1 MCIVGCLAAFPGFY
15 LIDAGAS
22 PGGTISSASG
32 RCQIVPGGESQLVEN
47 HRPKGLNLNRGLGRK
62 KEFCFRSADALFQ
75 GTVEGAE
82 C

>member
-1 MCIVGCLAAFPGFY
+1 MPL
-15 LIDAGAS
+15 DAVKYS
-22 PGGTISSASG
+22 P
-32 RCQIVPGGESQLVEN
+32 GESQLVEN

-75 GTVEGAE
+75 GTVESAE